1 MTNPLAIR
9 PVGAFRSDGTL
20 MDLAAPSV
28 HEIDFEA
35 MAAGLSKI
43 ARYNG
48 TPTGPAFSVAQHSVM
63 GAEALLNEGAD
74 ELTAAL
80 YLLHDGHEYL
90 FGDWTRPAQQTIAAV
105 MREDSQ
111 EAANLFMAALSR
123 IKAAWDHVIYLEA
136 GLPAPET
143 WTNAQRKAVHG
154 MDERMLTAE
163 VLALFGSA
171 AAKSLSKPCGPPPK
185 TRGAITAWPAMKAE
199 ERFGKML
206 ERFCL
211 ASRPVS
217 A

>member
-1 MTNPLAIR
+1 MTTRLTTNPA
-9 PVGAFRSDGTL
+9 VAFRTDGTL

-48 TPTGPAFSVAQHSVM
+48 TPPGPAFSVAQHSVM

-111 EAANLFMAALSR
+111 EAANLFMASLSR

-143 WTNAQRKAVHG
+143 WTNAQRKAVHT

-163 VLALFGSA
+163 VAALFGPD
-171 AAKSLSKPCGPPPK
+171 AAKSLARPCYPKPK

-199 ERFGKML
+199 ERFRKML
-206 ERFCL
+206 EHFDIIY
-211 ASRPVS
+211 RPVI